1 MDSRQAR
8 EILTLYRP
16 GSMDAIDPQV
26 AEALEVVRH
35 DSELAAWFDQ
45 HCAVCVA
52 IRGKLR
58 QIPVP
63 ADLKRRIIVERAQ
76 HARTIRFPARV
87 KLLLA
92 AAAVVVLAAVGW
104 FLFAP
109 PKETAFAHFR
119 LHMAGMAQ
127 RGYNMDFFAKDQ
139 NQIRAQFIARNAPV
153 DYDFAKTLQALPAE
167 GGAIT
172 KFEEHPVEML
182 CLYDGTDA
190 LGRRN
195 DLWVFVTSKSSIPG
209 APAPGKTEFAP
220 SGGLMTASWT
230 AGDKLY
236 LLVASGDEKALQKY
250 LQ

>member
-1 MDSRQAR
+1 MPPTPSCPRRSKPSSMIPSWPRGSSR
-8 EILTLYRP
+8 
-16 GSMDAIDPQV
+16 
-26 AEALEVVRH
+26 
-35 DSELAAWFDQ
+35 

-63 ADLKRRIIVERAQ
+63 ADLKRRIIVERTKRGRIIAL
-76 HARTIRFPARV
+76 PAPV

-92 AAAVVVLAAVGW
+92 AAAVLALTAVGW

-109 PKETAFAHFR
+109 ASETPFAHFR
-119 LHMAGMAQ
+119 LHMASMAQ
-127 RGYNMDFFAKDQ
+127 RGYNMDFLASDQ
-139 NQIRAQFIARNAPV
+139 NQIRAQFVARNAPV

-172 KFEEHPVEML
+172 KFEEHPVEMF
-182 CLYDGTDA
+182 CLYDGVDA
-190 LGRRN
+190 TGRKN

-209 APAPGKTEFAP
+209 APPPGKTEFAA
-220 SGGLMTASWT
+220 SAGLMTASWT